1 MGLPRAPLVNVLQ
14 SAAAMRTTGAALLLL
29 VLAAA
34 CRARAQEAA
43 PPPARVTVGA
53 YLNDIQSLDL
63 KLHSY
68 AVDLYVWFRW
78 TDPDLPS
85 PATTMEFVNPS
96 ELWGH
101 AQSAS
106 YEEPVTL
113 PSGER
118 YQVIRVQGRFS
129 RKLPLDSYPFDRQTL
144 TVTFEDGQREA
155 AFLGYVPDPAGVV
168 VNPDLVLP
176 GYRMLPAR
184 LVISDYVYATGF
196 GDTRHARANV
206 YSRVVVEVPIARP
219 VVSSMI
225 KFLLPVLCVVLCA
238 ALMLTL
244 RPSYVD
250 ARIGIGITALLTIV
264 ALQITTNDDLPNVDY
279 LILMDKV
286 YVMAYVYVIS
296 GLGVVVRTTRLID
309 GQGPERAEA
318 LQRRALVGL
327 TGLFAVGFVLLV
339 AHAILA

>member
-1 MGLPRAPLVNVLQ
+1 VLQ
-14 SAAAMRTTGAALLLL
+14 SAAVMRTLALVVALTLFAL
-29 VLAAA
+29 TRA
-34 CRARAQEAA
+34 ARAQEA
-43 PPPARVTVGA
+43 PPPPPSKVVVGA
-53 YLNDIQSLDL
+53 YLNDVQSLDL

-68 AVDLYVWFRW
+68 AIDIYIWFRW

-118 YQVIRVQGRFS
+118 YQVVRVQGRFS
-129 RKLPLDSYPFDRQTL
+129 QKLPLDHYPFDRQTL

-155 AFLGYVPDPAGVV
+155 AFLTYEADAAGIV
-168 VNPDLVLP
+168 VNPDLILP
-176 GYRMLPAR
+176 GYRMQPAR
-184 LVISDYVYATGF
+184 LSVSEYVYPTGF

-206 YSRVVVEVPIARP
+206 YSRAVVEVPIARP

-238 ALMLTL
+238 ALMLVL
-244 RPSYVD
+244 RPTYVD

-286 YVMAYVYVIS
+286 YVMAYVYVIA

-309 GQGPERAEA
+309 RDGQVGAET

-327 TGLFAVGFVLLV
+327 TGLFSLGFILLV
-339 AHAILA
+339 AHAILG